1 MGSDEMKIEKLND
14 NQIRCTLTPAD
25 LADRQLKLSE
35 LVCGTEKAKSL
46 LHDMIN
52 QAASEFGFEVED
64 MPLMIEAVPAS
75 SDSIVLIITKVDDPE
90 ELDSK
95 FSKFGSALGDS
106 ESRKRSML
114 DKLEGAEEFLDLLQK
129 VKEAVSEPSEK
140 LAKKVKEEQNPD
152 IRLFSFATLDSVIH
166 ACHLLNSMYHGA
178 NTLYKDVEDDIYILA
193 MMRSDH
199 TSNEFHKICNM
210 LSEYGSAEKA
220 SGTNIA
226 FLEEHCEVIVSEIA
240 VQQLGLI

>member
-1 MGSDEMKIEKLND
+1 MKIEKIND

-90 ELDSK
+90 ELDAK
-95 FSKFGSALGDS
+95 FSKFGTAANSSIA
-106 ESRKRSML
+106 KKQAVL
-114 DKLEGAEEFLDLLQK
+114 DKLEGAEEFLDLLGKIRKAVSQPSEA
-129 VKEAVSEPSEK
+129 VEKEAKQETPSR
-140 LAKKVKEEQNPD
+140 V
-152 IRLFSFATLDSVIH
+152 RLFSFATLDSVIH
-166 ACHLLNSMYHGA
+166 ACHLLENMYQGA
-178 NTLYKDVEDDIYILA
+178 NTLYKDAENDYYILA
-193 MMRSDH
+193 MMQSDH
-199 TSNEFHKICNM
+199 STGDFNKICNM
-210 LSEYGSAEKA
+210 LSEYGSAEKTTGA
-220 SGTNIA
+220 TCA
-226 FLEEHCEVIVSEIA
+226 YLEEHCEVLVSESA
-240 VQQLGLI
+240 VQQLGKL